1 MRQEEE
7 TRKAVMSNPRYRDL
21 LEQQSVAAFKKYSGV
36 ITGAKM
42 VDSWDRVT
50 SAAGLL
56 ADAAGVVSAGTGNV
70 LSAVE
75 EVAEGI
81 PKGIYAL
88 YYRAKTGDWKSIP
101 LWTEYEI
108 ASLIPFVGDAI
119 DMTNIYVHRARKMTK
134 EKVKKEFWKH
144 AKSSGLERRMDY
156 GNEDLR
162 RAA

>member
-1 MRQEEE
+1 MVSKTLKAKYAAEKTKRAGGKILPIFSREHPSYFVNEIMREDEEI
-7 TRKAVMSNPRYRDL
+7 RKAVLSNPRYRDL

-81 PKGIYAL
+81 PK
-88 YYRAKTGDWKSIP
+88 
-101 LWTEYEI
+101 
-108 ASLIPFVGDAI
+108 
-119 DMTNIYVHRARKMTK
+119 
-134 EKVKKEFWKH
+134 
-144 AKSSGLERRMDY
+144 
-156 GNEDLR
+156 
-162 RAA
+162 